1 VTWYFSPPF
10 SSLHESLLLSTVVL
24 ISPRFFLITSSYFKI
39 SSSFKGA
46 AEFNY
51 DSNLELISVPN
62 CGTGISF
69 LKNSSVNSL
78 SYSFL
83 ASSADESSSLSFFA
97 GLFDI
102 ADELATSLE
111 Y

>member
-1 VTWYFSPPF
+1 
-10 SSLHESLLLSTVVL
+10 L
-24 ISPRFFLITSSYFKI
+24 ISPRFFLITSSCFNI
-39 SSSFKGA
+39 SSSFNGA

-62 CGTGISF
+62 YGTGISF
-69 LKNSSVNSL
+69 LKNSSVNSR
-78 SYSFL
+78 SYNFF

-97 GLFDI
+97 GLFDM
-102 ADELATSLE
+102 AEELATSVE